1 MNTFYLGGKGW
12 ASVPTSKDRDR
23 RAGAFTLGSYIRK
36 LRTEQGFSLRYLVK
50 KTGISASSLCRLE
63 KGDYVPCIQ
72 MNVEALDKLWGALG
86 GDMNQMLYL
95 SRKCPVCNGMGTL
108 KDWSK

>member
-1 MNTFYLGGKGW
+1 MP
-12 ASVPTSKDRDR
+12 VSKDKER
-23 RAGAFTLGSYIRK
+23 RSGAFTLGAYIHK
-36 LRTEQGFSLRYLVK
+36 LRAERGFSLRYLVK
-50 KTGISASSLCRLE
+50 KTGLSASSLCRLE

-72 MNVEALDKLWGALG
+72 TDVEAIDKLWLALG

-95 SRKCPVCNGMGTL
+95 SRKCPLCSGMGTL